1 MKNKRAQ
8 CSSVLIYLFHFLF
21 SLVITGSKFSVFV
34 VFVYL
39 FVWFCVVSHVVQSSV
54 GHLVQFFF
62 SFLVLVFLS
71 FFLSFFQSLIFP
83 LSFCCRDRSLD
94 SRRLREEQDQF
105 DDQARTLVAE
115 RYQKGE
121 ENDAVDIEPYFPVEL
136 AVRGASPLQFDFS
149 RRLYDLPSKIERDLL
164 TGELLPAE
172 SQVLTT
178 VQEVDEMVDRFLD
191 QFQPQGDGEADQG
204 TVEADQFDKKEL
216 FLTSGK

>member
-1 MKNKRAQ
+1 M
-8 CSSVLIYLFHFLF
+8 LF
-21 SLVITGSKFSVFV
+21 SLLSGI
-34 VFVYL
+34 L
-39 FVWFCVVSHVVQSSV
+39 FN
-54 GHLVQFFF
+54 FFF

-204 TVEADQFDKKEL
+204 TVEADQFDKKDL